1 MSIVTSIEQLES
13 IYGKPGVASVR
24 KVADRITPMYRKWI
38 DASCVCA
45 LATVGPDG
53 VDASPRGD
61 IGKVLYEL
69 DDKTLLMPDWRGN
82 NRMDSLRNIVVDPR
96 VSLMLM
102 TGGSNTVTR
111 IIGTAQVSLD
121 AGLIDRFDDR
131 GTKPRSVIVINIAEI
146 YFQCARALKRADI
159 WNAETWPDQSTL
171 PTAGQ
176 ILEEMTNQ
184 EIDGSKYDHEW
195 PNRAKD
201 TMW

>member
-1 MSIVTSIEQLES
+1 MSVVTSIEQLEE
-13 IYGKPGVASVR
+13 IYGKPGAASLR

-38 DASCVCA
+38 EASSVCC

-61 IGKVLYEL
+61 IGKVVYEL

-121 AGLIDRFDDR
+121 ADLIDRFDDR
-131 GTKPRSVIVINIAEI
+131 GAKPRSVIVIRISEI

-159 WNAETWPDQSTL
+159 WNPETWPDQSDL
-171 PTAGQ
+171 PTVGQ
-176 ILEEMTNQ
+176 ILEDLTNQ
-184 EIDGSKYDHEW
+184 EIDGAKYDHQW
-195 PNRAKD
+195 PERAKD